1 MSTNPCADA
10 LYCTAGDAWTHAF
23 QYCEL
28 TGYDEITGEP
38 IAGDPIDLTGI
49 SARLDV
55 RDEQGDTLLTGS
67 TTGGELS
74 IEAATGTI
82 TVSATASDT
91 APFATARPRELAVAL
106 RIWETG
112 AYDATAQTIANYTL
126 IAKPTT
132 VGGEV

>member
-10 LYCTAGDAWTHAF
+10 IYCTAGDAWTHAF

-28 TGYDEITGEP
+28 AGFNKITGEP

-55 RDEQGDTLLTGS
+55 RDEQGDTLFTGS
-67 TTGGELS
+67 TAGGELS
-74 IEAATGTI
+74 IEAAAGKIIAT
-82 TVSATASDT
+82 ATASDT
-91 APFATARPRELAVAL
+91 APFATARPRELDVTL

-112 AYDATAQTIANYTL
+112 AYNATAQTIANYTL
-126 IAKPTT
+126 IAKPST
-132 VGGEV
+132 VGGDV